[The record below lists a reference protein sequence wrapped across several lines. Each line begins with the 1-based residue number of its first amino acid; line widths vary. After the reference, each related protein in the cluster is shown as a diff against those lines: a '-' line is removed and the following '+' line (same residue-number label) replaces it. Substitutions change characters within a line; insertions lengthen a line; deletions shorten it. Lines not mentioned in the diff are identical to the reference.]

1 MQARARP
8 ASVEIQVLAGVS
20 LGHIQ
25 ALQFLLQS
33 VHGGVQRS
41 TVGDKPTLVA
51 LAADAGVQS
60 VCRHHGDNHKVS
72 PNPAPISHRVIAANV
87 HAVPAPF
94 RAFAVRSDEPQ
105 HACDARAPYGWVHI
119 IRTAFVDAGSL
130 ANLASAGDARVS
142 VEAFSDIAYA
152 ATTPPEL
159 AAAAPRV
166 CDLVGN
172 IACALQLT
180 GVLGSDLA
188 DYRCSVASR
197 IDYLA
202 ARGAGFHNDVSRH
215 WSRCL
220 FWLLALDL
228 TEVDFVMPHAGVC
241 LALAPGD
248 LLVFDPTMAHGL
260 CRPGDAGQAVAT
272 SFDTGALGRQIF
284 LTGELLLSD
293 AQWARL
299 GAPWLP
305 VEDHEQQAA
314 LDLMVAEFDER
325 SGTIKRP
332 RALRDS
338 MKRSTCHVDESMS

>member
-1 MQARARP
+1 MP
-8 ASVEIQVLAGVS
+8 PNLAPS
-20 LGHIQ
+20 
-25 ALQFLLQS
+25 
-33 VHGGVQRS
+33 
-41 TVGDKPTLVA
+41 
-51 LAADAGVQS
+51 
-60 VCRHHGDNHKVS
+60 
-72 PNPAPISHRVIAANV
+72 SHRVIAADV

-105 HACDARAPYGWVHI
+105 HAWDARSPYGRVHVV
-119 IRTAFVDAGSL
+119 RTAFLDAGALASL
-130 ANLASAGDARVS
+130 AAAGYARVS
-142 VEAFSDIAYA
+142 IEAFSDIDYA
-152 ATTPPEL
+152 TTTPPGL
-159 AAAAPRV
+159 AAAAPGV
-166 CDLVGN
+166 ADLAGH
-172 IACALQLT
+172 IASALQLT
-180 GVLGSDLA
+180 GVLGSDPA
-188 DYRCSVASR
+188 EYRRSVATR

-228 TEVDFVMPHAGVC
+228 AEVDFVMPHAGVC

-248 LLVFDPTMAHGL
+248 LLVFDQTMAHGL

-272 SFDTGALGRQIF
+272 SFDSGASGRQIF

-305 VEDHEQQAA
+305 VEDHAPRAA
-314 LDLMVAEFDER
+314 LDLMVAEFDGR
-325 SGTIKRP
+325 SGAIQRL

-338 MKRSTCHVDESMS
+338 MKRSTCHVDGPDQEGAACNDAASL